1 MRPPVPP
8 RNSAAADG
16 LPDAEQVAAFLRRH
30 PNFLN
35 ERPDVLEAMTPPV
48 VQHSGENVVDMQRF
62 MIEKLRRDMHSLRH
76 HQDNLVDATRTNM
89 SSQERIHAAVLAMLE
104 ARTFDHLLEI
114 VTQDFIGTLDVD
126 FITLCFEAA
135 DPTTH
140 PGNIK
145 GLRIL
150 PLGMVEEMVGEGRTI
165 LLRAE
170 VNGDTR
176 LFGKQSNQIRSEALV
191 RLRVSQDGPA
201 GLLALA
207 SRADRRFYPGQGTEL
222 LGFLAEATGRC
233 VRAWLDLPR

>member
-8 RNSAAADG
+8 RNTAAADG
-16 LPDAEQVAAFLRRH
+16 VPDADQVAAFLRH
-30 PNFLN
+30 PPNFLN
-35 ERPDVLEAMTPPV
+35 ERPDLLESLVPPA
-48 VQHSGENVVDMQRF
+48 QRSGETVVDMQRF
-62 MIEKLRRDMHSLRH
+62 MIDKLRRDVHSLRH

-89 SSQERIHAAVLAMLE
+89 TSQERIHAAVLAMLE

-114 VTQDFIGTLDVD
+114 VTQDFIATLDVD

-135 DPTTH
+135 DPATH

-150 PLGMVEEMVGEGRTI
+150 PTSMVEDMVGEGRAI

-170 VNGDTR
+170 VRGDTR
-176 LFGKQSNQIRSEALV
+176 LFGKQSDQVRSEALV

-201 GLLALA
+201 GLLALG

>member
-8 RNSAAADG
+8 RNSSEPAS
-16 LPDAEQVAAFLRRH
+16 LPEAEQVAAFLRRH

-35 ERPDVLEAMTPPV
+35 EHPDLLEALAPPSAPR
-48 VQHSGENVVDMQRF
+48 SGENVVDLQRF
-62 MIEKLRRDMHSLRH
+62 MIEKLRKDVHSLRH
-76 HQDNLVDATRTNM
+76 HQENLVDASRTNM
-89 SSQERIHAAVLAMLE
+89 SSQERVHAAVLAMLE

-114 VTQDFIGTLDVD
+114 VTQDFIATLDVD

-135 DPTTH
+135 DPATH

-150 PLGMVEEMVGEGRTI
+150 ATGMIEDMLGEDRSI

-170 VNGDTR
+170 VKGDSR
-176 LFGKQSNQIRSEALV
+176 LFGKQAVEVRSEALV
-191 RLRVSQDGPA
+191 RLRVSQQGPA
-201 GLLALA
+201 GLLALG
-207 SRADRRFYPGQGTEL
+207 SRAERRFYPGQGTEL

>member
-8 RNSAAADG
+8 RTTAAADG
-16 LPDAEQVAAFLRRH
+16 LPDAEQVVTFLRRH

-35 ERPDVLEAMTPPV
+35 ERPELLESLVPPA
-48 VQHSGENVVDMQRF
+48 QRSGENVVDMQRF
-62 MIEKLRRDMHSLRH
+62 MIDRLRRDVHSLRH

-114 VTQDFIGTLDVD
+114 VTQDFIVTLDVD

-135 DPTTH
+135 DPATH

-150 PLGMVEEMVGEGRTI
+150 PTGMVEDMVGEGRAI

-170 VNGDTR
+170 VRGDMR
-176 LFGKQSNQIRSEALV
+176 LFGKQADQVRSEALV

-201 GLLALA
+201 GLLALG
-207 SRADRRFYPGQGTEL
+207 SRTDRRFYPGQGTEL

>member
-1 MRPPVPP
+1 M
-8 RNSAAADG
+8 
-16 LPDAEQVAAFLRRH
+16 PDAHQVAAYLRRH

-35 ERPDVLEAMTPPV
+35 EHPDLLETLTPPAA
-48 VQHSGENVVDMQRF
+48 QRSGENVVDLQRF
-62 MIEKLRRDMHSLRH
+62 MIEKLRKDVHSLRH
-76 HQDNLVDATRTNM
+76 NQDNLVDASRTNM

-114 VTQDFIGTLDVD
+114 VTQDFIQTLDVD

-135 DPTTH
+135 DPATH

-150 PLGMVEEMVGEGRTI
+150 PTGMIEEMMGEDRAI

-170 VNGDTR
+170 VRGDSR
-176 LFGKQSNQIRSEALV
+176 LFSKQAEQVRSEALV
-191 RLRVSQDGPA
+191 RLRVSQLGPA
-201 GLLALA
+201 GLLALG
-207 SRADRRFYPGQGTEL
+207 SRAERRFYPGQGTEL